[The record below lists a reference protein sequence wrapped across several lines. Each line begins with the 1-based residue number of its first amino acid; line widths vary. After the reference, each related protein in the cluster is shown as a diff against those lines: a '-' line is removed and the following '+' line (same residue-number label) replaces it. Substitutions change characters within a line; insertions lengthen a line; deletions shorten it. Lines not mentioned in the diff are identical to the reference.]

1 MSAREI
7 VLSGIR
13 PTGAAHLGNYVG
25 ALRNWVRLQ
34 ETHDC
39 YFCIVDWHA
48 LSSEYADP
56 KGIRDNV
63 FDLACDLLSLGLD
76 PEKCVLFVQSAV
88 KEHAELHLILS
99 MITPL
104 PWLERVPTFKEQQ
117 QELADKELNTY
128 GFLGYPLLQTADI
141 LIYKAAAVPVG
152 EDQAYHLEL
161 AREIAR
167 RFNRL
172 YGPVFPEPKM
182 LLTEVPKLAGTD
194 GRKMS
199 KSYGNAIYLKDRPD
213 GDRHAA
219 EATLRPRGAERL
231 PGLHPA
237 QGLRRSRGTGNPGR
251 GLPDGDRRLSRMQ
264 EGRHRQAHRVPDPVL
279 GEAESPGGRARPG
292 PGYPRSR
299 QRQGRADRP
308 KDHGRGPV
316 RHRVLAVPETT
327 EGYQVRLEIFE
338 GPLDLLLFLIRKK
351 KIDIHDI
358 PIAAITR
365 DYLEYLDRKE
375 LINLDR
381 EAEFLFVAAL
391 LIYIKSQMLLPR
403 EKDLAEEEDPRRA
416 LVNRLLEFQKVKA
429 ACSLLREREDD
440 QLRQWKRNFLP
451 PLPGEEDLDFAEV
464 SLFDL
469 AESFFVI
476 MQRRAARDFKVIRG
490 KDVSLEDKMKE
501 MVATLEVE
509 GPFDFLEYF
518 ERQETME
525 EALVA
530 FFGLLELV
538 KSRTVQAVQ
547 DGIFK
552 TIRVQLRRDPR
563 RTHAHE

>member
-39 YFCIVDWHA
+39 YFSIVDWHA
-48 LSSEYADP
+48 LSSEYANP
-56 KGIRDNV
+56 KAIRENV

-199 KSYGNAIYLKDRPD
+199 KSYGNAIYLKDSAEVIRAKISPMVTD
-213 GDRHAA
+213 TRRKRRSDPGEPNDCPVFTLHKAFVPAA
-219 EATLRPRGAERL
+219 EREALAVGCRTATIGCLECKKVVIDRLIEFLTPYWERRKALEAE
-231 PGLHPA
+231 
-237 QGLRRSRGTGNPGR
+237 PGR
-251 GLPDGDRRLSRMQ
+251 VWDI
-264 EGRHRQAHRVPDPVL
+264 
-279 GEAESPGGRARPG
+279 
-292 PGYPRSR
+292 
-299 QRQGRADRP
+299 
-308 KDHGRGPV
+308 
-316 RHRVLAVPETT
+316 LAA
-327 EGYQVRLEIFE
+327 GN
-338 GPLDLLLFLIRKK
+338 
-351 KIDIHDI
+351 
-358 PIAAITR
+358 A
-365 DYLEYLDRKE
+365 
-375 LINLDR
+375 
-381 EAEFLFVAAL
+381 
-391 LIYIKSQMLLPR
+391 
-403 EKDLAEEEDPRRA
+403 
-416 LVNRLLEFQKVKA
+416 KA
-429 ACSLLREREDD
+429 ART
-440 QLRQWKRNFLP
+440 
-451 PLPGEEDLDFAEV
+451 
-464 SLFDL
+464 
-469 AESFFVI
+469 
-476 MQRRAARDFKVIRG
+476 ARK
-490 KDVSLEDKMKE
+490 
-501 MVATLEVE
+501 
-509 GPFDFLEYF
+509 
-518 ERQETME
+518 TME
-525 EALVA
+525 DVRSAIG
-530 FFGLLELV
+530 F
-538 KSRTVQAVQ
+538 
-547 DGIFK
+547 
-552 TIRVQLRRDPR
+552 
-563 RTHAHE
+563 